1 MARTHPSKPNS
12 IQLWNIYIIHI
23 RLKVYKEMEKNVNPL
38 FEVELNET
46 GWDIVDGRRIPQHKL
61 KVYPLGNTNHKQ
73 WEAAVVPLHTGRD
86 EDDETQCFKSQ
97 ELKSFE

>member
-61 KVYPLGNTNHKQ
+61 KVYPQEILITSSEKQRSFLCILDGMKMMKLNVSNHKN
-73 WEAAVVPLHTGRD
+73 
-86 EDDETQCFKSQ
+86 
-97 ELKSFE
+97 